1 MPPYLLT
8 QVTDDMRVMKE
19 EIFGPILP
27 VISYRTFDEVLD
39 IINSRP
45 RPLAL
50 YLMSNDKQKQQY
62 IVRNTHGGVVFNDTL
77 VHFAVGDAPFGGI
90 GESGMGHYH
99 SKGLLTFS
107 KAKTVMSTPTYGF
120 QEAHGCYDF
129 ADSVIRAWKVI
140 YTINNVIAL
149 FMSMVWVIGLLNVGE
164 NQHWFNLRQCLGT
177 DIFVTRTI
185 FD

>member
-1 MPPYLLT
+1 MHSSTHIINNAHYQRLQALLNDAQTQGAKIHKIEKVESEGRQMPPYLLT

-62 IVRNTHGGVVFNDTL
+62 IVRNTHSGGVVFNDTL
-77 VHFAVGDAPFGGI
+77 VHFSVGDAPFGGI
-90 GESGMGHYH
+90 GESGMGRYH
-99 SKGLLTFS
+99 GKEGFLTFS
-107 KAKTVMSTPTYGF
+107 KLNGDVDSDVASKKRMAVTIS
-120 QEAHGCYDF
+120 Q
-129 ADSVIRAWKVI
+129 DSVIRAGSYI
-140 YTINNVIAL
+140 Y
-149 FMSMVWVIGLLNVGE
+149 
-164 NQHWFNLRQCLGT
+164 
-177 DIFVTRTI
+177 DK
-185 FD
+185 